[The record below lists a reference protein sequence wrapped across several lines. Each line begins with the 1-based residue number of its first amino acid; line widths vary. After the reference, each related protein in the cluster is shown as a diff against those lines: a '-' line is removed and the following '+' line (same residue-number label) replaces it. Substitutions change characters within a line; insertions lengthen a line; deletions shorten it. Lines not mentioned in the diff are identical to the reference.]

1 MGAIHDAVGNHEHT
15 AIGTDLD
22 GFVKPTLAGLDR
34 AEDLA
39 EFHGW
44 IRDPCPDAL
53 LHGNAERVL
62 RTTLR
67 LRVGG

>member
-1 MGAIHDAVGNHEHT
+1 MGAIHDAVGSHEHT

-39 EFHGW
+39 EFHGV
-44 IRDPCPDAL
+44 DP
-53 LHGNAERVL
+53 
-62 RTTLR
+62 
-67 LRVGG
+67 